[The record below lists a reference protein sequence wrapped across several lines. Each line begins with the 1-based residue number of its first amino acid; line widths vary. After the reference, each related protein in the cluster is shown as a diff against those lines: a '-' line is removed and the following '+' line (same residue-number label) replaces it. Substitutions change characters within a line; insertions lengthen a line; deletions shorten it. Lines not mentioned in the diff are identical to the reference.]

1 MANNPETAHLA
12 ANQANKPAATLAV
25 QDGVAHIEAGTPLT
39 RLHYFDG
46 KFLRADALTLEQD
59 YHRHLVRLANL
70 AGGWGVVHG
79 LGIAVGGG
87 KLTVGPG
94 LAITPAGSTV
104 LSGEAF
110 SATLAEL
117 VKLARPAPAGG
128 NAQFGHCGDD
138 APAAAEAPASGI
150 YEITVGPLEGLCG
163 NEAVYGKLCEDACVT
178 DSQRPYWREGLVL
191 RLRPVSLNL
200 ADSAAFP
207 AAAVHLRN
215 RAASAYF
222 ASEPWLATPL
232 LSAAG
237 LAGGVW
243 CNPAQLHGRDE
254 VPIGLL
260 AREGDS
266 VKFIDA
272 WSARRERMDAQ
283 ARGYWQ
289 GRMGMRPWNVF
300 IAQVLQFQCQLS
312 GLFEAGQPLPPASDC
327 DQLRKL
333 LDKTRKELEG
343 LLKRYGESTRKI
355 LMQAGKPSAKEIESV
370 AGYVK
375 SSFAE
380 LDGLSLSLAEAGLG
394 QGALPKN
401 RMLLRAGFLDL
412 PPAGYLPVD
421 PKTPVEDQ
429 CSRMFGEGVQLHYH
443 AVRTDEIGHL
453 VEQAQHLQRISL
465 TRGLDNPAAQEQV
478 EIFVPDG
485 IAADAADAAAGIWW
499 RAQLDYRAI
508 LALML
513 VAPDDEQSPTPAPT
527 AGPTSAPTSAPTFT
541 PTPAPVNKSKRARA
555 AEQAADS
562 ANSSHKAQS
571 GPDARGGSSGQFRR
585 GLQGMATLPARSS
598 IAFDGL
604 LRSNR
609 GDEAGYAFTLA
620 AAADISK
627 DPNDPGADSRV
638 ALYIGGDI
646 GADPFALPL
655 GGDTAL
661 RAEMRMAAAGG
672 SGGQQGNGVTVAGTL
687 TVLDVHGSGGG
698 DEARLVQVDIQAL
711 EEGGVTPAA
720 SARRLKLAL
729 KRSGDAT
736 SGMLLVD
743 DDRHDPKSSPV
754 LFDWDDQPRHC
765 AMYIAAKAPA
775 PVTGPGAGS
784 PAPLPDQQVMNLT
797 GLPSMPPPSSGVGA
811 AAMSTLAA
819 LAEATD
825 DPAFLLRARRRL
837 FPLLDAQ
844 KNQTVR
850 ALHDWV
856 MFRRARTHLCAPACT
871 PAATG
876 YEGFLLWHLKLEDA
890 GQAQALAEAL
900 DKGDEAAVD
909 QFAFKRV
916 GILRYLGESSVPEES
931 ADAVLA
937 MWKLAQ
943 PGGKVLL
950 GRVWE
955 RTPSAGQGWQNH
967 FRLRNMLDQIA
978 SLTTPPP
985 RGDSSVAAI
994 AQPSRRLGDS
1004 AFDGGMLVVTGGAAA
1019 RVRKAVA
1026 VFAGFDDPNHFPQ
1039 QDDPWKPFGFKDN
1052 APDGPVVAEFIKAL
1066 PEDFPHGVTLATV
1079 QEVDQPDASQRLETL
1094 VKLVETVGKP
1104 PVPAARRNVVKLNAQ
1119 DKAMLLRALGIQADE
1134 YDDVV
1139 FFERN

>member
-1 MANNPETAHLA
+1 MANNIET
-12 ANQANKPAATLAV
+12 ATLAL

-59 YHRHLVRLANL
+59 YHRNLVRLGNL

-79 LGIAVGGG
+79 LGIAMGDG
-87 KLTVGPG
+87 KLTVSPG

-104 LSGEAF
+104 LSGEPF

-117 VKLARPAPAGG
+117 IKLARPAPPAG
-128 NAQFGHCGDD
+128 NAQFGHCGE
-138 APAAAEAPASGI
+138 APATAEAPASGL

-191 RLRPVSLNL
+191 RLRPITLNL

-207 AAAVHLRN
+207 AAAIHLRN
-215 RAASAYF
+215 RVASAYF
-222 ASEPWLATPL
+222 AAEPWLAAPL
-232 LSAAG
+232 PGAAG

-243 CNPAQLHGRDE
+243 CNPAQLYGRDE

-343 LLKRYGESTRKI
+343 MLKRYGESTRKI
-355 LMQAGKPSAKEIESV
+355 LMQTGKPSAKDVESV

-401 RMLLRAGFLDL
+401 RMLLRAGFMEL

-421 PKTPVEDQ
+421 PGIPVEDQ
-429 CSRMFGEGVQLHYH
+429 CGRMFGEGVQLHYH
-443 AVRTDEIGHL
+443 AVRSDEIGHL
-453 VEQAQHLQRISL
+453 VEEAQHLRRISL
-465 TRGLDNPAAQEQV
+465 TRGLDNPAAVEQV
-478 EIFVPDG
+478 EVFVPDG
-485 IAADAADAAAGIWW
+485 IATDAANAAAGIWW

-513 VAPDDEQSPTPAPT
+513 VAPNDGQQPTQ
-527 AGPTSAPTSAPTFT
+527 APTSAPTFT
-541 PTPAPVNKSKRARA
+541 PTPAPTSAPTTGPVNKSKRARA
-555 AEQAADS
+555 AEQAADGAASS
-562 ANSSHKAQS
+562 AKTLHGA
-571 GPDARGGSSGQFRR
+571 GFGR
-585 GLQGMATLPARSS
+585 GLAGMALLPARSS

-609 GDEAGYAFTLA
+609 GEEAGYAFTLA
-620 AAADISK
+620 AGADIK
-627 DPNDPGADSRV
+627 QDPDGQGSGSHV
-638 ALYIGGDI
+638 YLYISGDI
-646 GADPFALPL
+646 GADPFALGL
-655 GGDTAL
+655 GGETAV
-661 RAEMRMAAAGG
+661 RAEMRMAAGG
-672 SGGQQGNGVTVAGTL
+672 GGQGNGITLAGTL
-687 TVLDVHGSGGG
+687 TVIDVHNNGAG
-698 DEARLVQVDIQAL
+698 DEARLVQVDIQSV
-711 EEGGVTPAA
+711 EEGDDTPSAA
-720 SARRLKLAL
+720 LRRLKLAL
-729 KRSGDAT
+729 KRGGDAT

-743 DDRHDPKSSPV
+743 DDKHDPKSSPV
-754 LFDWDDQPRHC
+754 LFDWDDQPRHA
-765 AMYIAAKAPA
+765 AMFITVKGEADVA
-775 PVTGPGAGS
+775 GAGIAS
-784 PAPLPDQQVMNLT
+784 GTAAGAAAGAAANEQPPLPDQQVMNLT
-797 GLPSMPPPSSGVGA
+797 GLAAMPQPSSGVGA
-811 AAMSTLAA
+811 AAMATLAA
-819 LAEATD
+819 LAEAAD

-837 FPLLDAQ
+837 FPLLDAP
-844 KNQTVR
+844 KSQTVR

-876 YEGFLLWHLKLEDA
+876 YEAFLVWHLKLDDA

-900 DKGDEAAVD
+900 DKGDEGAVD
-909 QFAFKRV
+909 QFTYKKV
-916 GILRYLGESSVPEES
+916 GILRYLGESSVSEES

-937 MWKLAQ
+937 MWRAAQ
-943 PGGKVLL
+943 PGAKVLL

-955 RTPSAGQGWQNH
+955 RTPTAGQGWQNH
-967 FRLRNMLDQIA
+967 FRVRNMLDQIA
-978 SLTTPPP
+978 GLTQPPP
-985 RGDSSVAAI
+985 RGDSAVAAI
-994 AQPSRRLGDS
+994 ALPSRRLGDS
-1004 AFDGGMLVVTGGAAA
+1004 AFDGGMLIVTGGAAK
-1019 RVRKAVA
+1019 VRKAVV
-1026 VFAGFDDPNHFPQ
+1026 VFAGYDEPNHFPQ
-1039 QDDPWKPFGFKDN
+1039 QDDPWKPFDFSGN
-1052 APDGPVVAEFIKAL
+1052 APQGTVVGDFIKAL

-1079 QEVDQPDASQRLETL
+1079 KEVDQPDAPLRLESV

-1104 PVPAARRNVVKLNAQ
+1104 PVPAARRQVVQLSAQ
-1119 DKAMLLRALGIQADE
+1119 DKEMLLRTLGIRAE
-1134 YDDVV
+1134 EFDDIV
-1139 FFERN
+1139 FLERN

>member
-1 MANNPETAHLA
+1 MANNTE
-12 ANQANKPAATLAV
+12 AATLAL
-25 QDGVAHIEAGTPLT
+25 QDGVAHIEQGTPLT

-59 YHRHLVRLANL
+59 YHRTLVRLGNL

-79 LGIAVGGG
+79 LGIALGGG

-104 LSGEAF
+104 LSGEPF

-117 VKLARPAPAGG
+117 IKLARPAAATG
-128 NAQFGHCGDD
+128 NAQFGHCGDA
-138 APAAAEAPASGI
+138 APAAEEAPVSGM

-191 RLRPVSLNL
+191 RLRPITLNL

-215 RAASAYF
+215 RVASAYF
-222 ASEPWLATPL
+222 AAEPWLAAPL

-243 CNPAQLHGRDE
+243 CNPAQLYGRDE

-300 IAQVLQFQCQLS
+300 LAQILQFQCQLS

-343 LLKRYGESTRKI
+343 LLKRYGESTKNI
-355 LMQAGKPSAKEIESV
+355 LMHAGKPSAKDIESV

-375 SSFAE
+375 TSFAE
-380 LDGLSLSLAEAGLG
+380 LDGLSLSLADAGLG

-401 RMLLRAGFLDL
+401 RMLLRAGFMEL

-421 PKTPVEDQ
+421 PGMPVEDQ

-443 AVRTDEIGHL
+443 GVRTDEIGHL
-453 VEQAQHLQRISL
+453 VEEAQHLQRISL
-465 TRGLDNPAAQEQV
+465 TRGLDNPATLEQV
-478 EIFVPDG
+478 EVFVPDG
-485 IAADAADAAAGIWW
+485 IARDAAGAVPGIWW

-513 VAPDDEQSPTPAPT
+513 VAPNEGQPPTQAPT
-527 AGPTSAPTSAPTFT
+527 AGPTSAPTSVPTSVPTTAPI
-541 PTPAPVNKSKRARA
+541 NKSKRAKGAERA
-555 AEQAADS
+555 AEPAQARYTGAF
-562 ANSSHKAQS
+562 
-571 GPDARGGSSGQFRR
+571 GR
-585 GLQGMATLPARSS
+585 GLEGMAMLPARSS

-620 AAADISK
+620 AGADIKK
-627 DPNDPGADSRV
+627 DPNGQEEGARV
-638 ALYIGGDI
+638 SLYIGGDI
-646 GADPFALPL
+646 GADPFMLGL
-655 GGDTAL
+655 GGETAV
-661 RAEMRMAAAGG
+661 RAELRMAAGSEAPQG
-672 SGGQQGNGVTVAGTL
+672 SGITLAGTL
-687 TVLDVHGSGGG
+687 TVLDVRSNGAGG
-698 DEARLVQVDIQAL
+698 EARLVQVDIQSI
-711 EEGGVTPAA
+711 EEGGETP
-720 SARRLKLAL
+720 SAGVRRLKLAL

-736 SGMLLVD
+736 SGMLLID

-754 LFDWDDQPRHC
+754 LFDWDDQPRHA
-765 AMYIAAKAPA
+765 AMFIAVRGEDGVAGANPA
-775 PVTGPGAGS
+775 TSAAADDTGL
-784 PAPLPDQQVMNLT
+784 LPDQQVMNLT
-797 GLPSMPPPSSGVGA
+797 GLDGMPQPTSGVGA

-819 LAEATD
+819 LAEAAD

-837 FPLLDAQ
+837 FPLLDAPKTQ
-844 KNQTVR
+844 SVR

-876 YEGFLLWHLKLEDA
+876 YEAFLVWHLKLEDA

-900 DKGDEAAVD
+900 DKGDESAVD
-909 QFAFKRV
+909 RFTYRKV
-916 GILRYLGESSVPEES
+916 GILRYRGESSVSEES
-931 ADAVLA
+931 ADAVRA
-937 MWKLAQ
+937 MWKAAQ
-943 PGGKVLL
+943 PGGRVLL

-955 RTPSAGQGWQNH
+955 HTPSAGQGWQNH
-967 FRLRNMLDQIA
+967 FRVRNMLDQIA
-978 SLTTPPP
+978 GLTEPPP

-994 AQPSRRLGDS
+994 PLPSRRLDDS
-1004 AFDGGMLVVTGGAAA
+1004 AFDGGMLIVTGGEGS
-1019 RVRKAVA
+1019 VRKAVV
-1026 VFAGFDDPNHFPQ
+1026 VFAGYDAPNHFPQ
-1039 QDDPWKPFGFKDN
+1039 QGDPWKPFNFSGN
-1052 APDGPVVAEFIKAL
+1052 APQGAVLGEFIKAL
-1066 PEDFPHGVTLATV
+1066 PEDFPHGITLATV
-1079 QEVDQPDASQRLETL
+1079 KDLDLPDASKRLEAVATL
-1094 VKLVETVGKP
+1094 AESVGKP
-1104 PVPAARRNVVKLNAQ
+1104 AVPSARKQALKLNPQ
-1119 DKAMLLRALGIQADE
+1119 DKAMLLRVLGINADD
-1134 YDDVV
+1134 YDDIV
-1139 FFERN
+1139 FLERN